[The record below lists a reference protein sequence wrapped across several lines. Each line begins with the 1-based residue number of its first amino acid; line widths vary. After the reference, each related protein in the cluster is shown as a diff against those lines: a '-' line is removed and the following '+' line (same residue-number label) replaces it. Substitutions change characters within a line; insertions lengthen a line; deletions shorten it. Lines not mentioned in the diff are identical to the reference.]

1 MFKLCVKLIKRNY
14 KNSTYF
20 EDSTKCLSP
29 SLVNVIV
36 KHVTEISLE
45 KKKGAFLLYNL
56 ETQSLVRKI

>member
-20 EDSTKCLSP
+20 EDSTKCLIP

-45 KKKGAFLLYNL
+45 YKREHFFF
-56 ETQSLVRKI
+56 II